1 MVDQEQSPARTGKS
15 ERGDN
20 PTQRKPRK
28 AASMSKRTIRSVGHE
43 EGSR

>member
-1 MVDQEQSPARTGKS
+1 MDSTKQSPARTGKS
-15 ERGDN
+15 GRGDN
-20 PTQRKPRK
+20 PAQRQPRK